1 MNLPQK
7 DPDMKKLNTY
17 VVSAS
22 VTNATGP
29 IENLKEYVAVTLRH
43 LTTKKVSG
51 VLRNV
56 QELKN
61 TGRKNLTVFTFDR
74 RTRMSSVYTG
84 ISIRMAS
91 HLY

>member
-1 MNLPQK
+1 LPQN
-7 DPDMKKLNTY
+7 DPDEKELNSY

-29 IENLKEYVAVTLRH
+29 IENLKEYVAVTLHH

-56 QELKN
+56 QEFKKN
-61 TGRKNLTVFTFDR
+61 SGRNN
-74 RTRMSSVYTG
+74 
-84 ISIRMAS
+84 
-91 HLY
+91 